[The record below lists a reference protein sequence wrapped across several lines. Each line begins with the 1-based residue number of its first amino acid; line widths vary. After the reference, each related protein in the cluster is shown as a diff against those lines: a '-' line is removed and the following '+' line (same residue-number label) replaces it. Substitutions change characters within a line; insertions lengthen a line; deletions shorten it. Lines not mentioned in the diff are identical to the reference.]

1 LAERNHGE
9 SDAAERSMGFAQSA
23 DETKPGP
30 GFVFLRG
37 SSFDGSFAARFSLT
51 ILLAYFYPAF
61 SL

>member
-1 LAERNHGE
+1 
-9 SDAAERSMGFAQSA
+9 MGFAQSA